1 VHTRSPHVGT
11 AVSTAVLTLLVL
23 VATAAGQAPARV
35 VAVADIHGAYAEF
48 TALLQRAGLT
58 GATNEWTGGAAILVQ
73 TGDVV
78 DRGARVRDCLDLVM
92 ALQRQAPRTGGQV
105 ITLIGNHEFMN
116 VIGDLRYVTPEIFAS
131 FAAPDSDKVRERA
144 FKDYATFLS
153 GHEGHG
159 HTSVAP
165 ADDAATQ
172 KWMVEHPL
180 GFFEHREAFGPNGKY
195 GKWIRANPAFVQVGD
210 GLFVHGG
217 LNPALQ
223 FASVKELNDRV
234 MDDVRAFDVMWRALV
249 DAGVIWRYM
258 TFAEAVR
265 FAEEEG
271 AWYLAASKAGE
282 KPVEVKAGAEIV
294 RLLGYKNWI
303 TVSAAGPLWYRGLA
317 TEPESK
323 LDESLTAMLER
334 LKAKYIV
341 VGHSVLVAK
350 EVTARFDSRVF
361 LMDPGMLKEAFA
373 GRASALEIQ
382 DGRFTVYSIDA
393 EPKVLPP
400 PGSAK
405 SAVPGR

>member
-1 VHTRSPHVGT
+1 
-11 AVSTAVLTLLVL
+11 VL

-58 GATNEWTGGAAILVQ
+58 DARNEWAGGAATLVQ

-78 DRGARVRDCLDLVM
+78 DRGARVRECLDLVM
-92 ALQRQAPRTGGQV
+92 ALQRQAPRAGGKV
-105 ITLIGNHEFMN
+105 VTLLGNHEFMN

-131 FAAPDSDKVRERA
+131 FAAPDSDKGRERA
-144 FKDYATFLS
+144 FKDYVKFLS

-159 HTSVAP
+159 HTSAAP
-165 ADDAATQ
+165 ADDAAAQ
-172 KWMVEHPL
+172 KWMDEHPL
-180 GFFEHREAFGPNGKY
+180 GFFEHREAFGPNGRY
-195 GKWIRANPAFVQVGD
+195 GKWIRSNPALVQVGD

-217 LNPALQ
+217 LNPSLQ

-234 MDDVRAFDVMWRALV
+234 MDDVRAFDAMWRALV
-249 DAGVIWRYM
+249 DAGVVWRYM

-303 TVSAAGPLWYRGLA
+303 TVSADGPLWYRGLA

-341 VGHSVLVAK
+341 VGHSVLVGK

-361 LMDPGMLKEAFA
+361 LMDTGMLKEAFA

-382 DGRFTVYSIDA
+382 DGRFTVYSNDA

-405 SAVPGR
+405 TAVPVR